1 MLTFAFCPLPGESL
15 LRSFPRVQRNFG
27 QSETCGKTAKGFAKP
42 VVLINVRGSS
52 RAQKGDRVIRQVPS
66 EQDIWF
72 VYDGECPICGM
83 AAAAFE
89 VRKAIGALHLVD
101 ARADL
106 AHPALAEVN
115 AVRLDLDA
123 GMAIKY
129 GGRLYHGAD
138 ALLLMA
144 LIGSEHGW
152 LNRMNALLFR
162 NKKAASFAYPFMR
175 AARNL
180 AILLKGS
187 GKIDN
192 LRRSG

>member
-1 MLTFAFCPLPGESL
+1 
-15 LRSFPRVQRNFG
+15 LRHFLKTWPRFKKTEACGIKAAGIAKAALKTHVCCGFGCG
-27 QSETCGKTAKGFAKP
+27 QSD
-42 VVLINVRGSS
+42 SS
-52 RAQKGDRVIRQVPS
+52 MASGDDSMTDQLPS
-66 EQDIWF
+66 KQAIWF
-72 VYDGECPICGM
+72 VYDGECPMCSM

-89 VRKAIGALHLVD
+89 VRKAVGTLHLVN

-115 AVRLDLDA
+115 AARLDLDA

-138 ALLLMA
+138 ALHLMA

-162 NKKAASFAYPFMR
+162 SKSVARAAYPFMR

-180 AILLKGS
+180 AVALKGS
-187 GKIDN
+187 GKINN
-192 LRRSG
+192 LGRQG